1 MSSVINNLEM
11 YSRQLDL
18 FNPSDFEGVKVAIIG
33 SGSVGSFTALTLA
46 KMGIKDITIYDFDT
60 IEKHNISN
68 QFFRMQDITKL
79 KVDAIKEVIKEF
91 CDIDVKVIKEKI
103 DEENIK
109 NIDAEIVIASTDDMS
124 SRKIIYEY
132 CKQSGVRLFVDA
144 RMGGEVMRI
153 YSISP
158 SLPQEKKFYEASLY
172 EDKEV
177 NGEKCTAKTI
187 IYNVLLIASLI
198 TSQIKKYLTQEDI
211 MNELIFD
218 FKTLIFNSRKA

>member
-1 MSSVINNLEM
+1 MQNRTH
-11 YSRQLDL
+11 RQTI
-18 FNPSDFEGVKVAIIG
+18 DF
-33 SGSVGSFTALTLA
+33 SFDSFIRDSTKEIAEKEKRREYYTTALNAHL
-46 KMGIKDITIYDFDT
+46 ITNKISLNPNIHETFIVDFNG
-60 IEKHNISN
+60 K
-68 QFFRMQDITKL
+68 
-79 KVDAIKEVIKEF
+79 
-91 CDIDVKVIKEKI
+91 
-103 DEENIK
+103 
-109 NIDAEIVIASTDDMS
+109 VIASTDEMS

-158 SLPQEKKFYEASLY
+158 SLPQEQKFYEASLY

-198 TSQIKKYLTQEDI
+198 TSQIKKDLTQEDI
-211 MNELIFD
+211 MNEIIFD